1 MLIKALEKTKKE
13 SEQKAKEA
21 LGNAKKYDTQNVGDN
36 DESECLNNSEVTENA
51 AIKGISGIENT
62 QQIPETKKTPFFN
75 LFNKVLVDI
84 ILSV

>member
-1 MLIKALEKTKKE
+1 MLLKALEKTKKE
-13 SEQKAKEA
+13 SEEKAKEA
-21 LGNAKKYDTQNVGDN
+21 LGQAKKYDTQNVD
-36 DESECLNNSEVTENA
+36 DTEEREELNSSEVTENA